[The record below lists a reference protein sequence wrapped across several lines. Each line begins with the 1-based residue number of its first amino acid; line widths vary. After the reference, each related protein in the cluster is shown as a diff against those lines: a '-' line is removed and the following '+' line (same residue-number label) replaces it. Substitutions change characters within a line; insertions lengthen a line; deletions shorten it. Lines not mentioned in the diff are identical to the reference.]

1 MQRGAVAKPN
11 IAAIVA
17 AMMGDPLPSAV
28 LAAAVG
34 ARLDRVDVQWHVIA
48 GKPDSLMR
56 FWLTFRGVGTYGFHV
71 GADRERLDVLV
82 ERPGTDTNLGRYG
95 RLEVRPPVAGDPAAA
110 AVGQRLVAVRD
121 LFPVHGNEALGARL
135 SFETVDV
142 CVADWGEDLHW
153 ASGDLPSAI
162 AVGPR

>member
-1 MQRGAVAKPN
+1 LPIRPKCRLAT
-11 IAAIVA
+11 AIVA
-17 AMMGDPLPSAV
+17 EVMGDPLPSTV

-56 FWLTFRGVGTYGFHV
+56 FWLTFAGAGTYGFHV

-82 ERPGTDTNLGRYG
+82 ESVGTTADMGRYG
-95 RLEVRPPVAGDPAAA
+95 RLEVRGPTSDDPAAA
-110 AVGQRLVAVRD
+110 AVGQRLVAVCD
-121 LFPVHGNEALGARL
+121 LFPARGKEALGARL

-142 CVADWGEDLHW
+142 SVADWGEDLHW
-153 ASGDLPSAI
+153 AQGDLPAAI